1 LFNFNIF
8 IRLLCVSTQVPA
20 FLNGLRLGFIEVE
33 IKVFDER
40 ILCAESIYSIS
51 LSNFGQRW
59 LLEAFASE
67 VFIYIHK
74 TIKQFSTLI
83 IIRNV
88 FVWVFLAQNQQ
99 IRLISEGSCH
109 TAAMTLECN

>member
-33 IKVFDER
+33 IKVFDKR

-74 TIKQFSTLI
+74 KIKQFSTLI
-83 IIRNV
+83 IRNV
-88 FVWVFLAQNQQ
+88 FVCFFLAQNQQ